1 MQVYCDHPF
10 DNKELSDENLS
21 HNINLQFVE
30 TAQLTTENY
39 NDRDWLNDIV
49 REHEP
54 IEFPVFR
61 CPYCE
66 KLEQGIKGYLLTPNR
81 DKPIQLYQ
89 FRDGW
94 KMSDARYKASEKKM
108 RDSRGYTT
116 ADVRRDL
123 LTVQD

>member
-10 DNKELSDENLS
+10 DNQELGNENLS
-21 HNINLQFVE
+21 HNANLQFVE

-39 NDRDWLNDIV
+39 NEINWLTEIV
-49 REHEP
+49 QEHEP

-66 KLEQGIKGYLLTPNR
+66 ELGRGMKGYLLPPNR
-81 DKPIQLYQ
+81 DRPIQLYQ
-89 FRDGW
+89 TRNGW
-94 KMSDARYKASEKKM
+94 NMSGARYKASKEKM

-123 LTVQD
+123 LTVKD